1 MNPFVYQS
9 LPTRVVFGW
18 GKLSELGQEIDRLGA
33 RRALILTTPEQQ
45 DLGEQV
51 AAMLGGRSAGVYPNA
66 VMHVPIEVAQAA
78 RIEAARL
85 GADCCIAVGG
95 GSTIGL
101 GKAIAMDSGLPILAV
116 PTTYAGSEMTPIY
129 GLTEDCLKKTGRD
142 PKVLPKTVI
151 YDPQLTLSLPAQ
163 VSACS
168 GMNAMAHAVEA
179 LYAQDAN
186 PIISFMAEESIRAL
200 AESLPLTVQDPE
212 HPVAR
217 SQALYGAWMAGICL
231 GSAGM
236 ALHHKPCHTLGGT
249 FNLPHAQA
257 HAIVL
262 PHAAHYNREAA
273 AQPLLRAA
281 RALGGDE
288 AKDVGP
294 LLFALNEKLGIPL
307 ALAELGM
314 PEEGPAEAARIACA
328 NPYYNPRPFEQVPI
342 EALLTRAWNGWS
354 PA

>member
-18 GKLSELGQEIDRLGA
+18 GKLSELAQEIDRLGA
-33 RRALILTTPEQQ
+33 RRALILTTPEQE

-51 AAMLGGRSAGVYPNA
+51 AALLGTRSAGVYPNA

-78 RIEAARL
+78 RVEATRL

-129 GLTEDCLKKTGRD
+129 GLTEDRLKRTGRD
-142 PKVLPKTVI
+142 IRVLPKTVI

-186 PIISFMAEESIRAL
+186 PIIGFMAEESIRAL
-200 AESLPLTVQDPE
+200 AASLPLIVQDPE
-212 HPVAR
+212 HPGAR
-217 SQALYGAWMAGICL
+217 GQALYGAWLAGICL
-231 GSAGM
+231 GSVGM
-236 ALHHKPCHTLGGT
+236 ALHHKLCHTLGGT

-262 PHAAHYNREAA
+262 PHAAHYNCEAA
-273 AQPLLRAA
+273 AQPLQRAA

-288 AKDVGP
+288 AKDVGQ

-307 ALAELGM
+307 SLAELGM
-314 PEEGPAEAARIACA
+314 PKDGPAEAAHIACA
-328 NPYYNPRPFEQVPI
+328 SPYYNPRPFEQAPI